1 MKEEEYV
8 GDIFPFLTVLFLAD
22 HVLQSCLKAQGEAKS
37 INLSKY
43 KLGYLITLNY
53 QDMFSVFLGKFE
65 EWHQYYKVMLI
76 KGES

>member
-22 HVLQSCLKAQGEAKS
+22 HVLQSYLKAQGEAKS

-65 EWHQYYKVMLI
+65 E
-76 KGES
+76 